1 MVPGNS
7 FDVIVIGGGIVGLAS
22 AHAILERHPGLPL
35 VVIEKEIKLATHQ
48 TGRNSGVIH
57 SGLYYKPGSLKAQ
70 NCRNGYKLLL
80 EFCAKEEIAHDICG
94 KIVVATKTEEFSR
107 LEELAIRGKANG
119 LSRIRHL
126 SESEIKDHEPHCAG
140 KRGLFVPETGIIDYK
155 QMCEKLVVRIS
166 ALGGEIK
173 LGEKIESIS
182 SSLGRQ
188 RVSTSH
194 SSYDSKVVVVCAGL
208 QADRLAS
215 KMDRD
220 LDLRILPFRG
230 EYFSLKPSAQK
241 LVKNLIYPTPD
252 PAFPF
257 LGVHFTRMIDGSIE
271 CGPNA
276 VLALAREGYLKT
288 DFSIRDIWETIT
300 WPGFRH
306 VARRHWKTGLGEYK
320 RSIFKSAFVAALQR
334 LVPEITKD
342 DLVPAAAGIRAQA
355 CSRVG
360 GLLDD
365 FEIRTIGSTVHICN
379 APSPAATA
387 CLSIGEHVAKTV
399 TLLLKPPL

>member
-1 MVPGNS
+1 MIPTQS

-22 AHAILERHPGLPL
+22 AYSVLEQNAGLRL
-35 VVIEKEIKLATHQ
+35 VVIEKENTLGAHQ

-70 NCRNGYKLLL
+70 NCRSGYKLLL
-80 EFCAKEEIAHDICG
+80 EFCAKEEVAYEICG
-94 KIVVATKTEEFSR
+94 KIVVATKIEEFSR

-140 KRGLFVPETGIIDYK
+140 RRGLFVPETGIIDYK
-155 QMCEKLVVRIS
+155 QMCEKLAVRIT
-166 ALGGEIK
+166 ALGGEIR

-215 KMDRD
+215 KMDRN

-271 CGPNA
+271 CGPIA

-288 DFSIRDIWETIT
+288 DFSMRDIWETIT

-306 VARRHWKTGLGEYK
+306 VARRHWRTGLGEYK
-320 RSIFKSAFVAALQR
+320 RSIFKSAFVTALQR

-355 CSRVG
+355 CSRDG

-387 CLSIGEHVAKTV
+387 SLSIGQHVALQV
-399 TLLLKPPL
+399 AELLV

>member
-1 MVPGNS
+1 MIPAQS

-22 AHAILERHPGLPL
+22 AYSVLEQNAGLRL
-35 VVIEKEIKLATHQ
+35 VVIEKENTLAAHQ

-70 NCRNGYKLLL
+70 NCQNGYKLLL
-80 EFCAKEEIAHDICG
+80 EFCAKEEVAYEICG

-140 KRGLFVPETGIIDYK
+140 RRGLFVPETGIIDYK
-155 QMCEKLVVRIS
+155 QMSEKLAVRIT
-166 ALGGEIK
+166 ALGGEIL

-215 KMDRD
+215 KMDRN

-306 VARRHWKTGLGEYK
+306 VARRHWRTGLGEYK
-320 RSIFKSAFVAALQR
+320 RSIFKSAFVTALQR

-355 CSRVG
+355 CSRDG
-360 GLLDD
+360 DLLDD

-387 CLSIGEHVAKTV
+387 SLSIGQHVALQV
-399 TLLLKPPL
+399 AELLV

>member
-1 MVPGNS
+1 MIPAQS

-22 AHAILERHPGLPL
+22 AYSVLEQNAGLRL
-35 VVIEKEIKLATHQ
+35 VVIEKENTLAAHQ

-70 NCRNGYKLLL
+70 NCQNGYKLLL
-80 EFCAKEEIAHDICG
+80 EFCAKEEVAYEICG

-107 LEELAIRGKANG
+107 LEELATRGKANG

-140 KRGLFVPETGIIDYK
+140 RRGLFVPETGIIDYK
-155 QMCEKLVVRIS
+155 QMCEKLAVRIT
-166 ALGGEIK
+166 ALGGEIL

-215 KMDRD
+215 KMDRN

-306 VARRHWKTGLGEYK
+306 VARRHWRTGLGEYK
-320 RSIFKSAFVAALQR
+320 RSIFKSAFVTALQR

-355 CSRVG
+355 CSRDG

-387 CLSIGEHVAKTV
+387 SLSIGQHVALQV
-399 TLLLKPPL
+399 AELLV

>member
-1 MVPGNS
+1 MIPTQS

-22 AHAILERHPGLPL
+22 AYSVLEQNAGLRL
-35 VVIEKEIKLATHQ
+35 VVIEKENTLAAHQ

-80 EFCAKEEIAHDICG
+80 EFCAKEEVAYEICG

-140 KRGLFVPETGIIDYK
+140 RRGLFVPETGIIDYK
-155 QMCEKLVVRIS
+155 QMCEKLAVRIT
-166 ALGGEIK
+166 ALGGEIR

-215 KMDRD
+215 KMDRN

-306 VARRHWKTGLGEYK
+306 VARRHWRTGLGEYK
-320 RSIFKSAFVAALQR
+320 RSIFKSAFVTALQR

-355 CSRVG
+355 CSRDG

-387 CLSIGEHVAKTV
+387 SLSIGQHVALQV
-399 TLLLKPPL
+399 AELLV

>member
-1 MVPGNS
+1 MIPAQS

-22 AHAILERHPGLPL
+22 AYSVLEQNAGLRL
-35 VVIEKEIKLATHQ
+35 VVIEKENTLAAHQ

-70 NCRNGYKLLL
+70 NCQNGYKLLL
-80 EFCAKEEIAHDICG
+80 EFCAKEEVAYEICG

-140 KRGLFVPETGIIDYK
+140 RRGLFVPETGIIDYK
-155 QMCEKLVVRIS
+155 QMCEKLAVRIT
-166 ALGGEIK
+166 ALGGEIL

-208 QADRLAS
+208 QADRLAP
-215 KMDRD
+215 KMDRN
-220 LDLRILPFRG
+220 LDLQILPFRG

-355 CSRVG
+355 CSRDG

-387 CLSIGEHVAKTV
+387 SLSIGQHVALQV
-399 TLLLKPPL
+399 AELLV

>member
-1 MVPGNS
+1 MIPTQS

-22 AHAILERHPGLPL
+22 AYSVLEQNAGLRL
-35 VVIEKEIKLATHQ
+35 VVIEKENTLAAHQ

-70 NCRNGYKLLL
+70 NCRNGYRLLL
-80 EFCAKEEIAHDICG
+80 EFCAKEEVAYEICG

-140 KRGLFVPETGIIDYK
+140 RRGLFVPETGIIDYK
-155 QMCEKLVVRIS
+155 QMCEKLAVRIT
-166 ALGGEIK
+166 ALGGEIR

-215 KMDRD
+215 KMDRN

-241 LVKNLIYPTPD
+241 LVKNLIYPIPD

-320 RSIFKSAFVAALQR
+320 RSIFKSAFVTALQR

-342 DLVPAAAGIRAQA
+342 DLVPTAAGIRAQA
-355 CSRVG
+355 CSRDG

-387 CLSIGEHVAKTV
+387 SLSIGQHVALQV
-399 TLLLKPPL
+399 AELLV

>member
-1 MVPGNS
+1 MIPTQS

-22 AHAILERHPGLPL
+22 AYSVLEQNAGLRL
-35 VVIEKEIKLATHQ
+35 VVIEKENTLAAHQ

-80 EFCAKEEIAHDICG
+80 EFCAKEEVAYEICG

-140 KRGLFVPETGIIDYK
+140 RRGLFVPETGIIDYK
-155 QMCEKLVVRIS
+155 QMCEKLAVRIT
-166 ALGGEIK
+166 ALGGEIR

-215 KMDRD
+215 KMDRN

-288 DFSIRDIWETIT
+288 DFSMRDIWETIT

-306 VARRHWKTGLGEYK
+306 VARRHWRTGLGEYK

-355 CSRVG
+355 CSRDG

-387 CLSIGEHVAKTV
+387 SLSIGQHVALQV
-399 TLLLKPPL
+399 AELLV

>member
-1 MVPGNS
+1 MIPTQS
-7 FDVIVIGGGIVGLAS
+7 FDVIVIGGGIVGLDS
-22 AHAILERHPGLPL
+22 AYSLLEQNAGLRL
-35 VVIEKEIKLATHQ
+35 VVIEKENTLGAHQ

-70 NCRNGYKLLL
+70 NCQNGYKLLL
-80 EFCAKEEIAHDICG
+80 EFCAKEEVAYEICG

-140 KRGLFVPETGIIDYK
+140 RRGLFVPETGIIDYK
-155 QMCEKLVVRIS
+155 QMCEKLVVRIT
-166 ALGGEIK
+166 ALGGEIL

-215 KMDRD
+215 KMDRN

-288 DFSIRDIWETIT
+288 DFSMRDIWEIIT

-306 VARRHWKTGLGEYK
+306 VARRHWRTGLGEYK
-320 RSIFKSAFVAALQR
+320 RSIFKSAFVTALQR

-355 CSRVG
+355 CSRDG

-387 CLSIGEHVAKTV
+387 SLSIGQHVALQV
-399 TLLLKPPL
+399 AELLV

>member
-1 MVPGNS
+1 MRPTQS

-22 AHAILERHPGLPL
+22 AYSVLEQNAGLRL
-35 VVIEKEIKLATHQ
+35 VVIEKENTLAAHQ

-80 EFCAKEEIAHDICG
+80 EFCAKEEVAYEICG

-107 LEELAIRGKANG
+107 LEDLAIRGKANG

-140 KRGLFVPETGIIDYK
+140 RRGLFVPETGIIDYK
-155 QMCEKLVVRIS
+155 QMCEKLAVRIT
-166 ALGGEIK
+166 ALGGEIR

-215 KMDRD
+215 KMNRN

-306 VARRHWKTGLGEYK
+306 VARRHWRTGLGEYK
-320 RSIFKSAFVAALQR
+320 RSIFKSAFVTALQR

-355 CSRVG
+355 CSRDG

-387 CLSIGEHVAKTV
+387 SLSIGQHVALQV
-399 TLLLKPPL
+399 AELLV

>member
-1 MVPGNS
+1 MIPTQS

-22 AHAILERHPGLPL
+22 AYSVLEQNAGLRL
-35 VVIEKEIKLATHQ
+35 VVIEKENTLAAHQ

-70 NCRNGYKLLL
+70 NCQNGYKLLL
-80 EFCAKEEIAHDICG
+80 EFCAKEEVAYEICG

-140 KRGLFVPETGIIDYK
+140 RRGLFVPETGIIDYK
-155 QMCEKLVVRIS
+155 QMCEKLAVRIT
-166 ALGGEIK
+166 ALGGEIL

-215 KMDRD
+215 KMDRN

-288 DFSIRDIWETIT
+288 DFSMRDIWETIT

-306 VARRHWKTGLGEYK
+306 VARRHWRTGLGEYK
-320 RSIFKSAFVAALQR
+320 RSIFKSAFVTALQR

-355 CSRVG
+355 CSRDG

-387 CLSIGEHVAKTV
+387 SLSIGQHVALQV
-399 TLLLKPPL
+399 AELLV

>member
-1 MVPGNS
+1 MIPTQS

-22 AHAILERHPGLPL
+22 AYSLLEQNAGLRL
-35 VVIEKEIKLATHQ
+35 VVIEKENTLAAHQ

-70 NCRNGYKLLL
+70 NCQNGYKLLL
-80 EFCAKEEIAHDICG
+80 EFCAKEEVAYEICG

-140 KRGLFVPETGIIDYK
+140 RRGLFVPETGIIDYK
-155 QMCEKLVVRIS
+155 QMCEKLVVRIT
-166 ALGGEIK
+166 ALGGEIL

-215 KMDRD
+215 KMDRN

-288 DFSIRDIWETIT
+288 DFSMRDIWETIT

-306 VARRHWKTGLGEYK
+306 VARRHWRTGLGEYK
-320 RSIFKSAFVAALQR
+320 RSIFKSAFVTALQR

-355 CSRVG
+355 CSRDG

-387 CLSIGEHVAKTV
+387 SLSIGQHVALQV
-399 TLLLKPPL
+399 AELLV

>member
-1 MVPGNS
+1 MIPTQS

-22 AHAILERHPGLPL
+22 AYSVLEQNAGLRL
-35 VVIEKEIKLATHQ
+35 VVIEKENTLAAHQ

-80 EFCAKEEIAHDICG
+80 EFCAKEEVAYEIFG

-140 KRGLFVPETGIIDYK
+140 RRGLFVPETGIIDYK
-155 QMCEKLVVRIS
+155 QMCEKLAVRIT
-166 ALGGEIK
+166 ALGGEIL

-215 KMDRD
+215 KMDRN

-306 VARRHWKTGLGEYK
+306 VARRHWRTGLGEYK
-320 RSIFKSAFVAALQR
+320 RSIFKSAFVTALQR

-355 CSRVG
+355 CSRDG

-387 CLSIGEHVAKTV
+387 SLSIGQHVALQV
-399 TLLLKPPL
+399 AELLV

>member
-1 MVPGNS
+1 MIPVQS

-22 AHAILERHPGLPL
+22 AYSVLEQNAGLRL
-35 VVIEKEIKLATHQ
+35 VVIEKENTLAAHQ

-70 NCRNGYKLLL
+70 NCQNGYKLLL
-80 EFCAKEEIAHDICG
+80 EFCAKEEVAYEICG

-140 KRGLFVPETGIIDYK
+140 RRGLFVPETGIIDYK
-155 QMCEKLVVRIS
+155 QMCEKLVVRIT
-166 ALGGEIK
+166 ALGGEIL
-173 LGEKIESIS
+173 LGEKIQSIS

-215 KMDRD
+215 KMDRN

-288 DFSIRDIWETIT
+288 DFSMRDIWEIIT

-306 VARRHWKTGLGEYK
+306 VARRHWRTGLGEYK
-320 RSIFKSAFVAALQR
+320 RSIFKSAFVTALQR

-355 CSRVG
+355 CSRDG

-387 CLSIGEHVAKTV
+387 SLSIGQHVALQV
-399 TLLLKPPL
+399 AELLV

>member
-1 MVPGNS
+1 MIPTQS

-22 AHAILERHPGLPL
+22 AYSVLEQNAGLRL
-35 VVIEKEIKLATHQ
+35 VVIEKENTLAAHQ

-80 EFCAKEEIAHDICG
+80 EFCAKEEVAYEICG

-140 KRGLFVPETGIIDYK
+140 RRGLFVPETGIIDYK
-155 QMCEKLVVRIS
+155 QMCEKLAVRIT
-166 ALGGEIK
+166 ALGGEIR

-215 KMDRD
+215 KMDRN

-288 DFSIRDIWETIT
+288 DFSMRDILETIT

-306 VARRHWKTGLGEYK
+306 VARQHWRTGLGEYK
-320 RSIFKSAFVAALQR
+320 RSIFKSAFVTALQR

-355 CSRVG
+355 CSRDG
-360 GLLDD
+360 DLLDD

-387 CLSIGEHVAKTV
+387 SLSIGQHVALQV
-399 TLLLKPPL
+399 AELLV

>member
-1 MVPGNS
+1 MIPTQS

-22 AHAILERHPGLPL
+22 AYSLLEQNAGLRL
-35 VVIEKEIKLATHQ
+35 VVIEKENTLGAHQ

-70 NCRNGYKLLL
+70 NCQNGYKLLL
-80 EFCAKEEIAHDICG
+80 EFCAKEEVAYEICG

-140 KRGLFVPETGIIDYK
+140 RRGLFVPETGIIDYK
-155 QMCEKLVVRIS
+155 QMCEKLAVRIT
-166 ALGGEIK
+166 ALGGEIL

-215 KMDRD
+215 KMDRN

-306 VARRHWKTGLGEYK
+306 VARRHWRTGLGEYK
-320 RSIFKSAFVAALQR
+320 RSIFKSAFVTALQR

-355 CSRVG
+355 CSRDG

-387 CLSIGEHVAKTV
+387 SLSIGQHVALQV
-399 TLLLKPPL
+399 AELLV

>member
-1 MVPGNS
+1 MRPTQS

-22 AHAILERHPGLPL
+22 AYSVLEQNAGLRL
-35 VVIEKEIKLATHQ
+35 VVIEKENTLAAHQ

-80 EFCAKEEIAHDICG
+80 EFCAKEEVAYEICG

-140 KRGLFVPETGIIDYK
+140 RRGLFVPETGIIDYK
-155 QMCEKLVVRIS
+155 QMCEKLAVRIT
-166 ALGGEIK
+166 ALGGEIR

-182 SSLGRQ
+182 SSLSRQ

-215 KMDRD
+215 KMDRN

-288 DFSIRDIWETIT
+288 DFSMRDIWETIT

-306 VARRHWKTGLGEYK
+306 VARRHWRTGLGEYK
-320 RSIFKSAFVAALQR
+320 RSIFKSAFVTALQR

-399 TLLLKPPL
+399 TLLLKAPL

>member
-1 MVPGNS
+1 MIPTQS

-22 AHAILERHPGLPL
+22 AYSVLEQNAGLRL
-35 VVIEKEIKLATHQ
+35 VVIEKENMLAAHQ

-80 EFCAKEEIAHDICG
+80 EFCAKEEVAYEICG

-140 KRGLFVPETGIIDYK
+140 RRGLFVPETGIIDYK
-155 QMCEKLVVRIS
+155 QMCEKLAVRIT
-166 ALGGEIK
+166 ALGGEIL

-215 KMDRD
+215 KMDRN

-288 DFSIRDIWETIT
+288 DFSIRDILETIT

-306 VARRHWKTGLGEYK
+306 VARRHWRTGLSEYK
-320 RSIFKSAFVAALQR
+320 RSIFKSAFVTALQR

-355 CSRVG
+355 CSRDG

-387 CLSIGEHVAKTV
+387 SLSIGQHVALQV
-399 TLLLKPPL
+399 AELLV

>member
-1 MVPGNS
+1 MIPAQS

-22 AHAILERHPGLPL
+22 AYSVLEQNAGLRL
-35 VVIEKEIKLATHQ
+35 VVIEKENTLAAHQ

-80 EFCAKEEIAHDICG
+80 EFCAKEEVAYEICG

-140 KRGLFVPETGIIDYK
+140 RRGLFVPETGIIDYK
-155 QMCEKLVVRIS
+155 QMCEKLAVRIT
-166 ALGGEIK
+166 ALGGEIL

-215 KMDRD
+215 KMDRN

-288 DFSIRDIWETIT
+288 DFSMRDIWETIT

-306 VARRHWKTGLGEYK
+306 VARRHWRTGLGEYK
-320 RSIFKSAFVAALQR
+320 RSIFKSAFVTALQR

-355 CSRVG
+355 CSRDG

-387 CLSIGEHVAKTV
+387 SLSIGQHVALQV
-399 TLLLKPPL
+399 AELLV

>member
-1 MVPGNS
+1 VIPTQS

-22 AHAILERHPGLPL
+22 AYSVLEQNAGLRL
-35 VVIEKEIKLATHQ
+35 VVIEKEDTLASHQ

-80 EFCAKEEIAHDICG
+80 EFCVKEEVAYEICG

-140 KRGLFVPETGIIDYK
+140 RRGLFVPETGIIDYK
-155 QMCEKLVVRIS
+155 QMCEKLAVRIT
-166 ALGGEIK
+166 ALGGEIR

-215 KMDRD
+215 KMDRN

-288 DFSIRDIWETIT
+288 DFSMRDIWETIT

-306 VARRHWKTGLGEYK
+306 VARRHWRTGLGEYK
-320 RSIFKSAFVAALQR
+320 RSIFKSAFVTALQR

-355 CSRVG
+355 CSRDG

-365 FEIRTIGSTVHICN
+365 FEIRTVGSTVHICN

-387 CLSIGEHVAKTV
+387 SLSIGQHVALQV
-399 TLLLKPPL
+399 AELLV

>member
-1 MVPGNS
+1 MIPTQS

-22 AHAILERHPGLPL
+22 AYSVLEQNAGLRL
-35 VVIEKEIKLATHQ
+35 VVIEKENTLAAHQ

-80 EFCAKEEIAHDICG
+80 EFCAKEEVAYEICG

-140 KRGLFVPETGIIDYK
+140 RRGLFVPETGIIDYK
-155 QMCEKLVVRIS
+155 QMCEKLAVRIT
-166 ALGGEIK
+166 ALGGEIR

-215 KMDRD
+215 KMDRN

-252 PAFPF
+252 PTFPF

-288 DFSIRDIWETIT
+288 DFSMRDILETIT

-306 VARRHWKTGLGEYK
+306 VARRHWRTGLGEYK
-320 RSIFKSAFVAALQR
+320 RSIFKSAFVTALQR

-355 CSRVG
+355 CSRDG

-387 CLSIGEHVAKTV
+387 SLSIGQHVALQV
-399 TLLLKPPL
+399 AELLV

>member
-1 MVPGNS
+1 MIPAQS

-22 AHAILERHPGLPL
+22 AYSVLEQNAGLRL
-35 VVIEKEIKLATHQ
+35 VVIEKENTLAAHQ

-70 NCRNGYKLLL
+70 NCQNGYKLLL
-80 EFCAKEEIAHDICG
+80 EFCAKEEVAYEICG

-140 KRGLFVPETGIIDYK
+140 RRGLFVPETGIIDYK
-155 QMCEKLVVRIS
+155 QMCEKLAVRIT
-166 ALGGEIK
+166 ALGGEIL

-215 KMDRD
+215 KMDRN

-288 DFSIRDIWETIT
+288 DFSMRDIWETIT

-306 VARRHWKTGLGEYK
+306 VARRHWRTGLGEYK
-320 RSIFKSAFVAALQR
+320 RSIFKSAFVTALQR

-355 CSRVG
+355 CSRDG

-387 CLSIGEHVAKTV
+387 SLSIGQHVALQV
-399 TLLLKPPL
+399 AELLV

>member
-1 MVPGNS
+1 MRPTQS

-22 AHAILERHPGLPL
+22 AYSVLEQNAGLRL
-35 VVIEKEIKLATHQ
+35 VVIEKENTLAAHQ

-80 EFCAKEEIAHDICG
+80 EFCAKEEVAYEICG

-140 KRGLFVPETGIIDYK
+140 RRGLFVPETGIIDYK
-155 QMCEKLVVRIS
+155 QMCEKLAVRIT
-166 ALGGEIK
+166 ALGGEIR

-215 KMDRD
+215 KMDRN

-288 DFSIRDIWETIT
+288 DFSMRDIWETIT

-306 VARRHWKTGLGEYK
+306 VARRHWRTGLGEYK
-320 RSIFKSAFVAALQR
+320 RSIFKSAFVTALQR

-355 CSRVG
+355 CSRDG

-387 CLSIGEHVAKTV
+387 SLSIGQHVALQV
-399 TLLLKPPL
+399 AELLV

>member
-1 MVPGNS
+1 MIPAQS

-22 AHAILERHPGLPL
+22 AYSVLEQNAGLRL
-35 VVIEKEIKLATHQ
+35 VVIEKENTLAAHQ

-70 NCRNGYKLLL
+70 NCQNGYKLLL
-80 EFCAKEEIAHDICG
+80 EFCAKEEVAYEICG

-140 KRGLFVPETGIIDYK
+140 RRGLFVPETGIIDYK
-155 QMCEKLVVRIS
+155 QMCEKLAVRIT
-166 ALGGEIK
+166 ALGGEIL

-188 RVSTSH
+188 RVFTSH

-306 VARRHWKTGLGEYK
+306 VARRHWRTGLGEYK
-320 RSIFKSAFVAALQR
+320 RSIFKSAFVTALQR

-355 CSRVG
+355 CSRDG

-387 CLSIGEHVAKTV
+387 SLSIGQHVALQV
-399 TLLLKPPL
+399 AELLV

>member
-1 MVPGNS
+1 MIPTQS

-22 AHAILERHPGLPL
+22 AYSVLEQNAGLRL
-35 VVIEKEIKLATHQ
+35 VVIEKENTLAAHQ

-80 EFCAKEEIAHDICG
+80 EFCAKEEVAYEICG

-140 KRGLFVPETGIIDYK
+140 RRGLFVPETGIIDYK
-155 QMCEKLVVRIS
+155 QMCEKLAVRIT
-166 ALGGEIK
+166 ALGGEIR

-215 KMDRD
+215 KMDRN

-288 DFSIRDIWETIT
+288 DFSMRDIWETIT

-306 VARRHWKTGLGEYK
+306 VARRHWRTGLGEYK
-320 RSIFKSAFVAALQR
+320 RSIFKSAFVTALQR

-355 CSRVG
+355 CSRDG

-387 CLSIGEHVAKTV
+387 SLSIGQHVALQV
-399 TLLLKPPL
+399 AELLV

>member
-1 MVPGNS
+1 MIPAQS

-22 AHAILERHPGLPL
+22 AYSVLEQNAGLRL
-35 VVIEKEIKLATHQ
+35 VVIEKENTLAAHQ

-70 NCRNGYKLLL
+70 NCQNGYKLLL
-80 EFCAKEEIAHDICG
+80 EFCAKEEVAYEICG

-140 KRGLFVPETGIIDYK
+140 RRGLFVPETGIIDYK
-155 QMCEKLVVRIS
+155 QMCEKLVVRIT
-166 ALGGEIK
+166 ALGGEIL

-215 KMDRD
+215 KMDRN

-288 DFSIRDIWETIT
+288 DFSMRDIWETIT

-306 VARRHWKTGLGEYK
+306 VARRHWRTGLGEYK
-320 RSIFKSAFVAALQR
+320 RSIFKSAFVTALQR

-355 CSRVG
+355 CSRDG

-387 CLSIGEHVAKTV
+387 SLSIGQHVALQV
-399 TLLLKPPL
+399 AELLV

>member
-1 MVPGNS
+1 MIPAQS

-22 AHAILERHPGLPL
+22 AYSLLEQNAGLRL
-35 VVIEKEIKLATHQ
+35 VVIEKENTLGAHQ

-70 NCRNGYKLLL
+70 NCQNGYKLLL
-80 EFCAKEEIAHDICG
+80 EFCAKEEVAYEICG

-140 KRGLFVPETGIIDYK
+140 RRGLFVPETGIIDYK
-155 QMCEKLVVRIS
+155 QMCEKLVVRIT
-166 ALGGEIK
+166 ALGGEIL

-215 KMDRD
+215 KMDRN

-306 VARRHWKTGLGEYK
+306 VARRHWRTGLGEYK
-320 RSIFKSAFVAALQR
+320 RSIFKSAFVTALQR

-355 CSRVG
+355 CSRDG

-387 CLSIGEHVAKTV
+387 SLSIGQHVALQV
-399 TLLLKPPL
+399 AELLV

>member
-1 MVPGNS
+1 MIPAQS

-22 AHAILERHPGLPL
+22 AYSVLEQNAGLRL
-35 VVIEKEIKLATHQ
+35 VVIEKENTLAAHQ

-70 NCRNGYKLLL
+70 NCQNGYKLLL
-80 EFCAKEEIAHDICG
+80 EFCAKEEVAYEICG

-140 KRGLFVPETGIIDYK
+140 RRGLFVPETGIIDYK
-155 QMCEKLVVRIS
+155 QMCEKLAVRIT
-166 ALGGEIK
+166 ALGGEIL

-342 DLVPAAAGIRAQA
+342 DLVSAAAGIRAQA

-387 CLSIGEHVAKTV
+387 SLSIGQHVALQV
-399 TLLLKPPL
+399 AELLV

>member
-80 EFCAKEEIAHDICG
+80 EFCAKEEITHDICG

-155 QMCEKLVVRIS
+155 QMCEKLVVRIT
-166 ALGGEIK
+166 ALGGEIR

-182 SSLGRQ
+182 SSLGQQ

-215 KMDRD
+215 KMDRN

-306 VARRHWKTGLGEYK
+306 VARRHWRTGLGEYK
-320 RSIFKSAFVAALQR
+320 RSIFKSAFVTALQR

-355 CSRVG
+355 CSRDG

-387 CLSIGEHVAKTV
+387 SLSIGQHVALQV
-399 TLLLKPPL
+399 AELLV

>member
-1 MVPGNS
+1 MIPAQS

-22 AHAILERHPGLPL
+22 AYSVLEQNAGLRL
-35 VVIEKEIKLATHQ
+35 VVIEKENTLAAHQ

-70 NCRNGYKLLL
+70 NCQNGYKLLL
-80 EFCAKEEIAHDICG
+80 EFCAKEEVAYEICG

-140 KRGLFVPETGIIDYK
+140 RRGLFVPETGIIDYK
-155 QMCEKLVVRIS
+155 QMCEKLAVRIT
-166 ALGGEIK
+166 ALGGEIL

-215 KMDRD
+215 KMDRN

-288 DFSIRDIWETIT
+288 DFSMRDIWETIT

-306 VARRHWKTGLGEYK
+306 VARRHWRTGLGEYK
-320 RSIFKSAFVAALQR
+320 RSIFKSAFVTALQR

-355 CSRVG
+355 CSRDG
-360 GLLDD
+360 DLLDD

-387 CLSIGEHVAKTV
+387 SLSIGQHVALQV
-399 TLLLKPPL
+399 AELLV

>member
-1 MVPGNS
+1 MIPTQS

-22 AHAILERHPGLPL
+22 AYSVLEQNAGLRL
-35 VVIEKEIKLATHQ
+35 VVIEKENTLAAHQ

-70 NCRNGYKLLL
+70 NCQNGYKLLL
-80 EFCAKEEIAHDICG
+80 EFCAKEEVAYEICG

-140 KRGLFVPETGIIDYK
+140 RRGLFVPETGIIDYK
-155 QMCEKLVVRIS
+155 QMSEKLAVRIT
-166 ALGGEIK
+166 ALGGEIL

-215 KMDRD
+215 KMDRN

-288 DFSIRDIWETIT
+288 DFSMRDIWETIT

-306 VARRHWKTGLGEYK
+306 VARRHWRTGLGEYK
-320 RSIFKSAFVAALQR
+320 RSIFKSAFVTALQR

-355 CSRVG
+355 CSRDG

-387 CLSIGEHVAKTV
+387 SLSIGQHVALQV
-399 TLLLKPPL
+399 AELLV

>member
-1 MVPGNS
+1 MPAQS

-22 AHAILERHPGLPL
+22 AYSVLEQNASLRL
-35 VVIEKEIKLATHQ
+35 VVIEKENTLAAHQ

-80 EFCAKEEIAHDICG
+80 EFCAKEEVAYEICG

-140 KRGLFVPETGIIDYK
+140 RRGLFVPETGIIDYK
-155 QMCEKLVVRIS
+155 QMCEKLAVRIT
-166 ALGGEIK
+166 ALGGEIL

-215 KMDRD
+215 KMDRN

-288 DFSIRDIWETIT
+288 DFSMRDIWETIT

-306 VARRHWKTGLGEYK
+306 VARRHWRTGLGEYK
-320 RSIFKSAFVAALQR
+320 RSIFKSAFVTALQR

-355 CSRVG
+355 CSRDG

-387 CLSIGEHVAKTV
+387 SLSIGQHVALQV
-399 TLLLKPPL
+399 AELLV

>member
-1 MVPGNS
+1 MIPTQS

-22 AHAILERHPGLPL
+22 AYSLLEQNAGLRL
-35 VVIEKEIKLATHQ
+35 VVIEKENTLAAHQ

-70 NCRNGYKLLL
+70 NCQNGYKLLL
-80 EFCAKEEIAHDICG
+80 EFCAKEEVAYEICG

-140 KRGLFVPETGIIDYK
+140 RRGLFVPETGIIDYK
-155 QMCEKLVVRIS
+155 QMCEKLAVRIT
-166 ALGGEIK
+166 ALGGEIL

-215 KMDRD
+215 KMDRN

-288 DFSIRDIWETIT
+288 DFNMRDIWETIT

-306 VARRHWKTGLGEYK
+306 VARRHWRTGLGEYK
-320 RSIFKSAFVAALQR
+320 RSIFKSAFVTALQR

-355 CSRVG
+355 CSRDG

-387 CLSIGEHVAKTV
+387 SLSIGQHVALQV
-399 TLLLKPPL
+399 AELLV

>member
-1 MVPGNS
+1 MIPAQS

-22 AHAILERHPGLPL
+22 AYSVLEQNAGLRL
-35 VVIEKEIKLATHQ
+35 VVIEKENTLAAHQ

-70 NCRNGYKLLL
+70 NCQNGYKLLL
-80 EFCAKEEIAHDICG
+80 EFCAKEEVAYEICG

-140 KRGLFVPETGIIDYK
+140 RRGLFVPETGIIDYK
-155 QMCEKLVVRIS
+155 QMCEKLAVRIT
-166 ALGGEIK
+166 ALGGEIL

-194 SSYDSKVVVVCAGL
+194 SSYDSKAVVVCAGL

-215 KMDRD
+215 KMDRN

-306 VARRHWKTGLGEYK
+306 VARRHWRTGLGEYK
-320 RSIFKSAFVAALQR
+320 RSIFKSAFVTALQR

-355 CSRVG
+355 CSRDG

-387 CLSIGEHVAKTV
+387 SLSIGQHVALQV
-399 TLLLKPPL
+399 AELLV

>member
-1 MVPGNS
+1 MIPTQS

-22 AHAILERHPGLPL
+22 AYSVLEQNAGLRL
-35 VVIEKEIKLATHQ
+35 VVIEKENTLAAHQ

-57 SGLYYKPGSLKAQ
+57 SGLYYKPGSLKAK
-70 NCRNGYKLLL
+70 NCQNGYKLLL
-80 EFCAKEEIAHDICG
+80 EFCAKEKVAYEICG

-107 LEELAIRGKANG
+107 LEELATRGKANG

-140 KRGLFVPETGIIDYK
+140 RRGLFVPETGIIDYK
-155 QMCEKLVVRIS
+155 QMCEKLAVRIT
-166 ALGGEIK
+166 ALGGEIR

-182 SSLGRQ
+182 SSLGQQ

-215 KMDRD
+215 KMDRN

-288 DFSIRDIWETIT
+288 DFNMRDIWETIT

-306 VARRHWKTGLGEYK
+306 VARRHWRTGLGEYK
-320 RSIFKSAFVAALQR
+320 RSIFKSAFVTALQR

-355 CSRVG
+355 CSRDG

-387 CLSIGEHVAKTV
+387 SLSIGQHVALQV
-399 TLLLKPPL
+399 AELLV

>member
-1 MVPGNS
+1 MIPTQS

-22 AHAILERHPGLPL
+22 AYSVLEQNAGLRL
-35 VVIEKEIKLATHQ
+35 VVIEKENTLAAHQ

-70 NCRNGYKLLL
+70 NCQNGYNLLL
-80 EFCAKEEIAHDICG
+80 EFCAKEEVAYEICG

-140 KRGLFVPETGIIDYK
+140 RRGLFVPETGIIDYK
-155 QMCEKLVVRIS
+155 QMCEKLAVRIT
-166 ALGGEIK
+166 ALGGEIL

-215 KMDRD
+215 KMDRN

-241 LVKNLIYPTPD
+241 LVTNLIYPTPD

-306 VARRHWKTGLGEYK
+306 VARRHWRTGLGEYK
-320 RSIFKSAFVAALQR
+320 RSIFKSAFVTALQR

-355 CSRVG
+355 CSRDG

-387 CLSIGEHVAKTV
+387 SLSIGQHVALQV
-399 TLLLKPPL
+399 AELLV

>member
-1 MVPGNS
+1 MIPAQS

-22 AHAILERHPGLPL
+22 AYSVLEQNAGLRL
-35 VVIEKEIKLATHQ
+35 VVIEKENTLAAHQ

-70 NCRNGYKLLL
+70 NCRSGYKLLL
-80 EFCAKEEIAHDICG
+80 EFCAKEEVAYEICG
-94 KIVVATKTEEFSR
+94 KIVVATKIEEFSR

-140 KRGLFVPETGIIDYK
+140 RRGLFVPETGIIDYK
-155 QMCEKLVVRIS
+155 QMCEKLAVRIT
-166 ALGGEIK
+166 ALGGEIL

-194 SSYDSKVVVVCAGL
+194 SSYDSKAVVVCAGL

-215 KMDRD
+215 KMDRS

-306 VARRHWKTGLGEYK
+306 VARRHWRTGLGEYK
-320 RSIFKSAFVAALQR
+320 RSIFKSAFVTALQR

-355 CSRVG
+355 CSRDG

-387 CLSIGEHVAKTV
+387 SLSIGQHVALQV
-399 TLLLKPPL
+399 AELLV

>member
-1 MVPGNS
+1 MPAQS

-22 AHAILERHPGLPL
+22 AYSVLEQNASLRL
-35 VVIEKEIKLATHQ
+35 VVIEKENTLAAHQ

-80 EFCAKEEIAHDICG
+80 EFCAKEEITYEICG

-140 KRGLFVPETGIIDYK
+140 RRGLFVPETGIIDYK
-155 QMCEKLVVRIS
+155 QMCEKLAVRIT
-166 ALGGEIK
+166 ALGGEIR

-215 KMDRD
+215 KMDRN

-241 LVKNLIYPTPD
+241 LVKNLIYPIPD

-288 DFSIRDIWETIT
+288 DFNMRDIWETIT

-306 VARRHWKTGLGEYK
+306 VARRHWRTGLGEYK
-320 RSIFKSAFVAALQR
+320 RSIFKSAFVTALQR

-342 DLVPAAAGIRAQA
+342 NLVPAAAGIRAQA
-355 CSRVG
+355 CSRDG

-387 CLSIGEHVAKTV
+387 SLSIGQHVALQV
-399 TLLLKPPL
+399 AELLV

>member
-1 MVPGNS
+1 MIPTQS

-22 AHAILERHPGLPL
+22 AYSVLEQNAGLRL
-35 VVIEKEIKLATHQ
+35 VVIEKENTLAAHQ

-80 EFCAKEEIAHDICG
+80 EFCAKEGVAYEICG

-140 KRGLFVPETGIIDYK
+140 RRGLFVPETGIIDYK
-155 QMCEKLVVRIS
+155 QMCEKLAVRIT
-166 ALGGEIK
+166 ALGGEIR

-182 SSLGRQ
+182 SSLSRQ
-188 RVSTSH
+188 RVSTRH

-215 KMDRD
+215 KMDRN

-288 DFSIRDIWETIT
+288 DFSMRDILETIT

-306 VARRHWKTGLGEYK
+306 VARRHWRTGLGEYK
-320 RSIFKSAFVAALQR
+320 RSIFKSAFVTALQR

-355 CSRVG
+355 CSRDG

-387 CLSIGEHVAKTV
+387 SLSIGQHVALQV
-399 TLLLKPPL
+399 AELLV